1 MSGTTPT
8 GGGRGK
14 PMDVAVDDAVR
25 ATVDGDELLDR
36 LGIDGP
42 DIERR
47 KRYAGFD
54 ARDAE
59 RLSALADDVDG
70 VIDDLVTEFYEHIET
85 DPSVRRV
92 LERSSLQMPALRAGQ
107 QRYLQRLVAEE
118 TYGREYFADRAR
130 VGRLHDLLGLGPDA
144 YLSQYVIYYEGLFDV
159 LAERAVASVD
169 AVAPTEE
176 NTGDV
181 GATGADANDVSA
193 TDGTET
199 SSAADA
205 VDRFRR
211 EALSVIK
218 AVTLDQGIAIDT
230 YVESYSRKAERE
242 ARRQRELACDVAE
255 RIAEPVGDLAE
266 TTESVA
272 VRGDQIDQLAGAQA
286 DRMRELARETDE
298 MTATVEE
305 VAATAETVAETSADA
320 SDLASDGVAAATGAA
335 DAMAEIG
342 EATDAVRMET
352 RRFHERID
360 DIRGVADVI
369 ANVAEQ
375 TNLLALNASIEAAR
389 AGESG
394 AGFAVVAD
402 EVKSLASDT
411 AEHAAEIESVVEE
424 LADGGVGTLESLER
438 TADRVDDGTERV
450 ADVADRLDAI
460 ERAVEDASAGI
471 AEVSDAMDTQATS
484 VEGIAAA
491 VEESATATDEMAD
504 RANGIAEATERQ
516 RDRVER
522 IRVSAEEL
530 VAASAT

>member
-59 RLSALADDVDG
+59 RLSAVADDVDG

-181 GATGADANDVSA
+181 GAI
-193 TDGTET
+193 DGTEA
-199 SSAADA
+199 SPVVDA
-205 VDRFRR
+205 VDQFRR

-218 AVTLDQGIAIDT
+218 AITLDQGIAIDT

-320 SDLASDGVAAATGAA
+320 SGLASDGVAAATEAA

-522 IRVSAEEL
+522 IRESAEGL
-530 VAASAT
+530 VGAGAT

>member
-1 MSGTTPT
+1 
-8 GGGRGK
+8 
-14 PMDVAVDDAVR
+14 MDVAVDDAVR

-59 RLSALADDVDG
+59 RLSAVADDVDG
-70 VIDDLVTEFYEHIET
+70 VIDGLVTEFYEHIET

-181 GATGADANDVSA
+181 GAI
-193 TDGTET
+193 DGTEA
-199 SSAADA
+199 SPVVDA
-205 VDRFRR
+205 VDQFRR

-305 VAATAETVAETSADA
+305 VARNAA
-320 SDLASDGVAAATGAA
+320 SAA
-335 DAMAEIG
+335 DATNTADQEASAGNEVVQGTIQSIRSLADEVERASGVINRVSGDSENIGKVVEVINEI
-342 EATDAVRMET
+342 
-352 RRFHERID
+352 
-360 DIRGVADVI
+360 
-369 ANVAEQ
+369 AEQ
-375 TNLLALNASIEAAR
+375 TNLLALNAAIEAAR
-389 AGESG
+389 AGEAG
-394 AGFAVVAD
+394 RGFAVVAD
-402 EVKSLASDT
+402 EVRTLAQRTQKSTDEIRQMIETLQQGAGEAVQVMESGREQATATVETAGKAGEALENINDAVSTITDMNQQIAS
-411 AEHAAEIESVVEE
+411 AAEE
-424 LADGGVGTLESLER
+424 
-438 TADRVDDGTERV
+438 
-450 ADVADRLDAI
+450 
-460 ERAVEDASAGI
+460 
-471 AEVSDAMDTQATS
+471 Q
-484 VEGIAAA
+484 
-491 VEESATATDEMAD
+491 SATADEINRNVTNITQVAD
-504 RANGIAEATERQ
+504 ETNVGAQELGTA
-516 RDRVER
+516 
-522 IRVSAEEL
+522 SEEL
-530 VAASAT
+530 KRLAAELEERLAQFKA